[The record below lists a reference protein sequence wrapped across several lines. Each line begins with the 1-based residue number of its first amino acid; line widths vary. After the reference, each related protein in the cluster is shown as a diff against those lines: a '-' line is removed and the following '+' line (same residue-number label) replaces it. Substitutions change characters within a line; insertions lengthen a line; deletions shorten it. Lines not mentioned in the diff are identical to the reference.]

1 MDSTAIEQMNKL
13 RKSLGLPLLG
23 GAQADS
29 DGPIFK
35 EKKTGDASDEEPA
48 STLETREAAGYANF
62 KQIQDDEKKRL
73 EREQRKKALQ
83 KARDAAARL
92 QRLEGKGLGDVDE
105 GEEQDAK
112 AWLRGQKKRQ
122 KDIEKD
128 RTRRLDEELAE
139 RERLAAIQYKSSDLA
154 GVQVAHEVG
163 DFDDEAGDQILTLK
177 DREVGRDDEDEE
189 GDILENA
196 DLLARDKLKEKLDAK
211 KKIRYDIHDE
221 EKQDLLSQYDEK
233 KRKAFTLDAQGSNLE
248 ERESKRQAIGE
259 NLKNTISLDSI
270 IKPEVVSDYQEIK
283 IKKPKKPSK
292 KNKRQKE
299 ADEDDIFPTSAN
311 GNNDAMDV
319 DAPKPRTKAETNFN
333 DDEDLSNA
341 LSFSRRAALKKKKL
355 KPEDLVKQLKEKEP
369 ETEIP
374 EAEGGIVLDDT
385 TTFLDN
391 LQSRPQDEEIKPVQR
406 TIEKSPEHDE
416 QPQAED
422 GDQPM
427 ADSNE
432 AYTIVE
438 GDEQA
443 LLDNIAR
450 QESQS
455 GTTNPEL
462 SRTGLDE
469 EQTLSNG
476 LGGALALLRSRGLVK
491 ENDISDKNTL
501 YRDRQRF
508 INEQRLR
515 EHDSDQRAR
524 LQRERDRLSGKNV
537 GMSQRDREEK
547 ARWENERRSQQQSV
561 AAAAAFN
568 KEYKPDVELK
578 YVDDTGRLL
587 NQKEAF
593 KHLSHQFHGKGS
605 GKGKTEKHLKKVEE
619 EKRNLAK
626 SVLDSSSDDRGM
638 QRAQGTMGKRDKVAG
653 VRLG

>member
-1 MDSTAIEQMNKL
+1 MDSAAIEQMNKL

-23 GAQADS
+23 GARADS
-29 DGPIFK
+29 NGPTFK
-35 EKKTGDASDEEPA
+35 EKKNGDASDDEPA
-48 STLETREAAGYANF
+48 STIDTREAAGYANF

-83 KARDAAARL
+83 KARDAAARF

-105 GEEQDAK
+105 AEDVDAK
-112 AWLRGQKKRQ
+112 AWLKGQKKRQ
-122 KDIEKD
+122 NQIEQQ
-128 RTRRLDEELAE
+128 RARRLEEELAE
-139 RERLAAIQYKSSDLA
+139 REKLAAIEYKSSDLA
-154 GVQVAHEVG
+154 GVQVAHEIG
-163 DFDDEAGDQILTLK
+163 DFDDGAEDQILTLK
-177 DREVGRDDEDEE
+177 DQEIGKDDEDED
-189 GDILENA
+189 GDVLENA
-196 DLLARDKLKEKLDAK
+196 DLIARDKLKEKMDAK

-233 KRKAFTLDAQGSNLE
+233 KRKAFTLDAQGSSLE

-259 NLKNTISLDSI
+259 KLKNTISLDSI
-270 IKPEVVSDYQEIK
+270 IKPEIMSDYQEIK
-283 IKKPKKPSK
+283 IKKPKKTSK

-299 ADEDDIFPTSAN
+299 ADEDDIYPTTN
-311 GNNDAMDV
+311 GTSDVMEV
-319 DAPKPRTKAETNFN
+319 DAPKPRSRAETNYN

-355 KPEDLVKQLKEKEP
+355 KPEDLVKQLKEEEL

-391 LQSRPQDEEIKPVQR
+391 LQSRPQDEEIKPAQ
-406 TIEKSPEHDE
+406 KSAEALQEEE
-416 QPQAED
+416 QKAAAED
-422 GDQPM
+422 EDQLM
-427 ADSNE
+427 QDTNE

-443 LLDNIAR
+443 LLDSIAR
-450 QESQS
+450 NTPAEAA
-455 GTTNPEL
+455 NPEL
-462 SRTGLDE
+462 SRTGLEE
-469 EQTLSNG
+469 EQTLSGG
-476 LGGALALLRSRGLVK
+476 LGSTLALLRSRGLVQ

-515 EHDSDQRAR
+515 EHQSDERAR
-524 LQRERDRLSGKNV
+524 QQRERDRLSGKNT

-568 KEYKPDVELK
+568 KEYKPDVNLK
-578 YVDDTGRLL
+578 YVDDSGRLL

-605 GKGKTEKHLKKVEE
+605 GKGKTEKHLKKIDE
-619 EKRNLAK
+619 EKRDLAK
-626 SVLDSSSDDRGM
+626 SVLDSSSIDRGM

>member
-1 MDSTAIEQMNKL
+1 MDSAAIEQMNKL

-29 DGPIFK
+29 DGPTFK
-35 EKKTGDASDEEPA
+35 EKKAGDVKDEEPA

-62 KQIQDDEKKRL
+62 QQIQADERKRL

-83 KARDAAARL
+83 KARDAAARF
-92 QRLEGKGLGDVDE
+92 QQLEGKGLGDADE
-105 GEEQDAK
+105 DEVQDAK
-112 AWLRGQKKRQ
+112 AWLRGQRKRQ
-122 KDIEKD
+122 KDIEKE
-128 RTRRLDEELAE
+128 RTRRLEEELAE

-154 GVQVAHEVG
+154 GVQVAHEMG

-177 DREVGRDDEDEE
+177 DQEIGKDDEDEE

-248 ERESKRQAIGE
+248 ERESKRQVIGKK
-259 NLKNTISLDSI
+259 LKNAISLDSI
-270 IKPEVVSDYQEIK
+270 VKPEIMSDYQEIK
-283 IKKPKKPSK
+283 IKKPKKSSK

-299 ADEDDIFPTSAN
+299 ADEDDIYPINAN
-311 GNNDAMDV
+311 ANSDVMDV
-319 DAPKPRTKAETNFN
+319 DAPKPRPKTETNFN

-355 KPEDLVKQLKEKEP
+355 KPEDLVKQLKEEEP
-369 ETEIP
+369 ETDIP

-391 LQSRPQDEEIKPVQR
+391 LQSRPQDEEIKPVQK
-406 TIEKSPEHDE
+406 TVEESPERE
-416 QPQAED
+416 QQPPAED
-422 GDQPM
+422 EDQPM
-427 ADSNE
+427 AESNE

-450 QESQS
+450 QQSQS
-455 GTTNPEL
+455 QTPNPEL

-524 LQRERDRLSGKNV
+524 LQRERDRLTGKNV

-578 YVDDTGRLL
+578 YVDDSGRLL

-605 GKGKTEKHLKKVEE
+605 GKGKTEKHLKKIEE
-619 EKRNLAK
+619 EKRHLAK

-638 QRAQGTMGKRDKVAG
+638 QRAQGTMGKRDKIAG